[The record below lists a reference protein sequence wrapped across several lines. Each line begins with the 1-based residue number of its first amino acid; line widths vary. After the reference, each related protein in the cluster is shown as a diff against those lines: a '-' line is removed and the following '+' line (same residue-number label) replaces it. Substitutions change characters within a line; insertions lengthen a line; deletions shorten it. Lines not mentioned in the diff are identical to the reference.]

1 MSRMST
7 TAYEQDGRTAQKQRT
22 RRALVDAAR
31 KLLAGGSVP
40 TVEEAA
46 AAAAISRTTAYRYFP
61 SQGALLL
68 AAHPELAPDSLL
80 PAEAPADPAE
90 RVDLVVAELGRM
102 TVRAE
107 PQLRAILRHS
117 LAPDPVERGDLTLR
131 RGRAID
137 WIDEALAGGSDLSA
151 AERRRL
157 AVAIRSAAGIEALV
171 WLTDVAGLDRDE
183 AVALQRWTARALVRA
198 AFESPPPRLTPGSRR
213 RGWSRPGG
221 PAASGSGR
229 PRGSRR

>member
-1 MSRMST
+1 MST
-7 TAYEQDGRTAQKQRT
+7 TAYERDGRIAQKQRT

-31 KLLAGGSVP
+31 QLLASGTVP

-46 AAAAISRTTAYRYFP
+46 AAASISRTTAYRYFP

-68 AAHPELAPDSLL
+68 AAHPELAPGSLV
-80 PAEAPADPAE
+80 PADAPADPVA

-102 TVRAE
+102 TVAAE

-117 LAPDPVERGDLTLR
+117 LAPEPSERGDLTLR

-137 WIDEALAGGSDLSA
+137 WIDEALAGLADLSA

-157 AVAIRSAAGIEALV
+157 AIAIRSAAGIEALV

-183 AVALQRWTARALVRA
+183 AVALQRWTARSLVRA
-198 AFESPPPRLTPGSRR
+198 ALESPPPRGRRAAVSSRGSRPGSRR
-213 RGWSRPGG
+213 RGWSRRGG
-221 PAASGSGR
+221 PGA
-229 PRGSRR
+229 